1 MTAERILICLS
12 DFSRGGTERIAIGLA
27 ADWADRGREVTILCG
42 NEGGGLRA
50 SVDPRVKVIAVEP
63 PIARGFLSRFQLGRA
78 MARHLEALKPDVIFL
93 PGNYHLFLAQALRRG
108 ASRAVITLKISN
120 PLLPG
125 RTAGRMGRLVFRHFT
140 RAIDG
145 FAALTADLARD
156 VTPLAPGKPVRV
168 LHDPVYLRSAPAER
182 PAPDGV
188 CHILWAGR
196 LEPQKD
202 IGLALRTMAAL
213 TLPTHL
219 TILGDGALSAD
230 TDAMIARLDLSQ
242 RITRLGHVASIDPF
256 LAKADVL
263 LMTSHYEG
271 QPAVVGEALAHGVP
285 VVSTDCT
292 SMLREVMTIPEAG
305 RIVSGREPAALARAL
320 SDVCSAPRPPQD
332 RLAALV
338 APFEHRA
345 CAAAYLDWFDQLV
358 KARHG

>member
-27 ADWADRGREVTILCG
+27 ADWVDGGRDVTILCG
-42 NEGGGLRA
+42 HEGGGLRA
-50 SVDPRVKVIAVEP
+50 SVDPRVKVIAVDP
-63 PIARGFLSRFQLGRA
+63 PIARGFASRFRLGRA
-78 MARHLEALKPDVIFL
+78 MARHLDALKPQVIFL
-93 PGNYHLFLAQALRRG
+93 PGNYHLFLAAALRRAG
-108 ASRAVITLKISN
+108 SRPVITLKISN
-120 PLLPG
+120 PLFPG
-125 RTAGRMGRLVFRHFT
+125 RMAGVVGRLVFRHFT

-145 FAALTADLARD
+145 FAALTADFARE
-156 VTPLAPGKPVRV
+156 VTALAPGKPVRV
-168 LHDPVYLRSAPAER
+168 LHDPVYLRSVPAER
-182 PAPDGV
+182 TAPDGV
-188 CHILWAGR
+188 CRILWAGR

-202 IGLALRTMAAL
+202 IGLALQTMAAL
-213 TLPTHL
+213 DQPAHL
-219 TILGDGALSAD
+219 TILGDGALRAD
-230 TDAMIARLDLSQ
+230 TDAMIARLGLSQ
-242 RITRLGHVASIDPF
+242 RVTRFGHVASIDPF

-305 RIVSGREPAALARAL
+305 RIVSEREPAALARAL
-320 SDVCSAPRPPQD
+320 SQVCKAPCPSRD

-338 APFEHRA
+338 APFEHGA
-345 CAAAYLDWFDQLV
+345 CAAAYLNWFDQLV